1 MEVHLSQPPAPFA
14 EAGNG
19 FNRRLAKAD
28 GTTEGKTPTP
38 QDTRTIRV
46 LPALPSPL
54 CPGCPGRGAAALAG
68 CPGGRCAARPGGT
81 AISSPLALSGG
92 APTRA
97 GAAGARTG
105 LAPPPQS
112 PRPRLS
118 GSRGTLMRPSPAFH
132 PWGEKPALGRGREMN
147 PFAFVRLVSRGWV

>member
-28 GTTEGKTPTP
+28 GTTEGKTPIP
-38 QDTRTIRV
+38 HETRTIRV
-46 LPALPSPL
+46 RPPLPTPFLPSL
-54 CPGCPGRGAAALAG
+54 PGRRAVTRRWRAAPAGAAAAPSG
-68 CPGGRCAARPGGT
+68 A

-97 GAAGARTG
+97 RSRAGPG
-105 LAPPPQS
+105 PPP
-112 PRPRLS
+112 PPPP
-118 GSRGTLMRPSPAFH
+118 G
-132 PWGEKPALGRGREMN
+132 PWGRARGSLRGRR
-147 PFAFVRLVSRGWV
+147 ALVPGSAAPAGR